1 MRFFSYATMTY
12 KHFRKKILRK
22 NIFKNQCKENDT

>member
-1 MRFFSYATMTY
+1 MTY